1 MNTTK
6 SVYNKLFSED
16 KLELALERVE
26 LAVIDDFKKYI
37 SDSKEM
43 SNTYND
49 LKKRIA
55 DLESQRADVI
65 KRKDGLANF
74 ISRSSNNVIK
84 ALTDFEKRA
93 KELGFNASEN
103 PLYTQTDKLFNENTD
118 VLSKLDSLIK

>member
-1 MNTTK
+1 MNTMK
-6 SVYNKLFSED
+6 SVYNRLFKED
-16 KLELALERVE
+16 KVELASERVE

-43 SNTYND
+43 SNAYND

-65 KRKDGLANF
+65 KRKEGLASF

-103 PLYTQTDKLFNENTD
+103 PLYAETDKLFNENTD
-118 VLSKLDSLIK
+118 VLGKLDSLIK

>member
-6 SVYNKLFSED
+6 SVYNRLFAED
-16 KLELALERVE
+16 KVELAAERVE
-26 LAVIDDFKKYI
+26 LAAIDDFKKYI

-43 SNTYND
+43 LNTYND

-103 PLYTQTDKLFNENTD
+103 PLYTETDKLFNENTD

>member
-6 SVYNKLFSED
+6 SVYNRLFQED
-16 KLELALERVE
+16 KVELASERVE

-43 SNTYND
+43 SNAYND

-65 KRKDGLANF
+65 KRKEGLASF

-103 PLYTQTDKLFNENTD
+103 PLYVETDKLFNENTD
-118 VLSKLDSLIK
+118 VLGKLDSLIK

>member
-16 KLELALERVE
+16 KIEFSSERVE

-103 PLYTQTDKLFNENTD
+103 PLYTETDKLFNENTD